1 MTEHIHE
8 CGENNIPQNAAV
20 EPGSLGVG
28 LMAGYILGG
37 LTGAGTM
44 LLLAP
49 HSGKKTRTRLQ
60 EQGVKLRNRLTKG
73 STDKARQRKDHMRRQ
88 SEEVEQ
94 SSQAMLDEGAPPIGG
109 EK

>member
-1 MTEHIHE
+1 MTKHTH
-8 CGENNIPQNAAV
+8 CYGENNIPQNEAI
-20 EPGSLGVG
+20 ELDRFDVG
-28 LMAGYILGG
+28 LLAGSILGG
-37 LTGAGTM
+37 FVGAGVM

-49 HSGKKTRTRLQ
+49 HSGKKTRARLQ

-73 STDKARQRKDHMRRQ
+73 SSDKARQRKDHMRRQ

-94 SSQAMLDEGAPPIGG
+94 SSQAMLDEGAPHIDE